1 MKRRFTSVLAAVAML
16 TATNANAADWF
27 FSPSGAGEMDGS
39 SWENAASAEAL
50 AGALA
55 DAETIAPG
63 DNVYLMAGTY
73 TNQNILWTIT
83 PGVNI
88 YGGYPSTMT
97 GTDVNITYPTAENS
111 VFSAD
116 IDGDGKGDNGTTVLV
131 TLGSQYAEDG
141 TTEMKKEDAPL
152 TYIAGV
158 TFRDANNATD
168 KTYLGSAMEVN
179 HTNLELAYVQFIN
192 NTIGYLDADGT
203 SLKGAGAALLIRGS
217 YVYAHDC
224 VWADNVG
231 TRSGSAI
238 LVRGA
243 FGKSGTSDGAVKGTN
258 PAPSIVYLDR
268 CEFTN
273 NTVVNPNAAKAQYGG
288 TLAISDY
295 SGELYMNNCTATGT
309 RLFQSGAFCRVG
321 GGDKFYM
328 SNSTIF
334 DFDCLATTWT
344 SGDALSCGTASK
356 VYLANTVIVQ
366 KTDGAEEGTK
376 FTCVYAQNNGEFIS
390 GGYNV
395 WGSFTS
401 EVTPTLLDS
410 DNHANTNTMSVVL
423 GSDSPTYAAQGGN
436 GTKVV
441 AVKEDYR
448 GMTVAAL
455 QDFNTKY
462 GSTKYLD
469 VTLDQ
474 RGLVRPET
482 TISGAYDPKA
492 TAASSAIEN
501 TFAAKA
507 EALKVATLGNGN
519 YAVNATGVA
528 RVYDLSGK
536 LVLTQVV
543 NGNDVINL
551 SGVAKG
557 VYVIRVNSQA
567 QKIIK

>member
-1 MKRRFTSVLAAVAML
+1 MKGRFTSILAAVAML
-16 TATNANAADWF
+16 TATNANATDWF
-27 FSPSGAGEMDGS
+27 FSPNGAGEGTGD
-39 SWENAASAEAL
+39 SWENAASAEDL

-55 DAETIAPG
+55 DPETIAPG

-73 TNQNILWTIT
+73 KHQNILWTIT

-88 YGGYPSTMT
+88 YGGYPETMK
-97 GTDVNITYPTAENS
+97 GTDTTIAYPTAENS
-111 VFSAD
+111 VFTAD
-116 IDGDGKGDNGTTVLV
+116 YDGDGNGDNGTTVFV

-158 TFRDANNATD
+158 TFRDANNATT
-168 KTYLGSAMEVN
+168 KTYPGSAMEVN
-179 HTNLELAYVQFIN
+179 HTNLELAYVKFIN
-192 NTIGYLDADGT
+192 NKIGYLDADGN
-203 SLKGAGAALLIRGS
+203 LQGAGAALLIRGS
-217 YVYAHDC
+217 YVYSHDC

-231 TRSGSAI
+231 TRSGSAV

-243 FGKSGTSDGAVKGTN
+243 FGKSGTADGEVKGTN
-258 PAPSIVYLDR
+258 AAPSIVYFDR

-273 NTVVNPNAAKAQYGG
+273 NTVVDPSNNKAQYGG
-288 TLAISDY
+288 TMAVSDY
-295 SGELYMNNCTATGT
+295 SGEIYMNNCTATGT
-309 RLFQSGAFCRVG
+309 TICRGGAFCRVG
-321 GGDKFYM
+321 GGSKFYC

-334 DFDCLATTWT
+334 DFDCVATNWT

-366 KTDGAEEGTK
+366 KTDGAEEGSK
-376 FTCVYAQNNGEFIS
+376 FTCVYAQANGEFIS

-395 WGSFTS
+395 WGSFTA
-401 EVTPTLLDS
+401 EVTPTLLDTDS
-410 DNHANTNTMSVVL
+410 HANTNTMSVVL
-423 GSDSPTYAAQGGN
+423 GSDSPAYEAQGGN

-455 QDFNTKY
+455 EEFNAKY
-462 GSTKYLD
+462 GSEKYLD

-474 RGLVRPET
+474 RGLVRPAT

-492 TAASSAIEN
+492 TASSGVEN
-501 TFAAKA
+501 LVVKA
-507 EALKVATLGNGN
+507 EALKVVSLGNGN
-519 YAVNATGVA
+519 YAVNAEGVA
-528 RVYDLSGK
+528 NVYDLSGK
-536 LVLTQVV
+536 LVLSQEVE
-543 NGNDVINL
+543 NGVINL
-551 SGVAKG
+551 GNAAKG

-567 QKIIK
+567 SKVVK